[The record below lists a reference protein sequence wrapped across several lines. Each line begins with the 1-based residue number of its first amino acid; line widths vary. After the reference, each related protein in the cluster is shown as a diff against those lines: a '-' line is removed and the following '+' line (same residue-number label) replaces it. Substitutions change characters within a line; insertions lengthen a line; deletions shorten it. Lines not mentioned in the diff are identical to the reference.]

1 MKSEEKESNTVTNAR
16 YSGSDQIDNTS
27 VEDISNS
34 EQNSIWLRIVK
45 FLEVQP
51 RGELTTAQMFLYNH
65 DLRPVE
71 EKRRLWSWYNYV
83 FFWVADSFNINTWQ
97 IAATGMQA
105 PLNMNWWMTWLSV
118 WLGYFLCGIFV
129 SIGARVGIQYHISF
143 PVAVRSSFGI
153 YGSLWPVINR
163 VFMSCI
169 WFAVQTA
176 VAGPTFQ
183 LMLHAI
189 FGKSLPNKI
198 HNTISDPDL
207 TTYQF
212 LGIFLFWLFQLPFIW
227 FPPHKIR
234 HLFTVKAYVAPI
246 AGFGFLIWTL
256 VKCNGLG
263 SVMHQKSGL
272 QGGELGWAFVE
283 STMNALANFAT
294 LIVNAP
300 DFARFANKPSFG
312 MKYLVY
318 TISIPIC
325 FSITSLIGI
334 LVTSAAENKYGETY
348 WSPLDV
354 LGRFLDNYTSGNRA
368 GVFFISAAF
377 ALAQLGTNISA
388 NSLSFGTDCSAILP
402 RFINIRRGGYLCAF
416 LALAICPWKLISSSS
431 RFTTYLSAYSVFLSS
446 IAGVVACDY
455 YYVRRGYL
463 KLSHLYSADLPGQED
478 SISSTKN
485 TTIRSMYAYN
495 KIGCNWRAYMAY
507 ICGILPN
514 IVGFVGATGTHT
526 VPIGATEVYRLNF
539 FMGFCSAFIVYAILC
554 YFFPVEIGIER
565 TGPFEKGWYE
575 ECPDVE
581 FFEEELVGH
590 EIQLQDS
597 VIDDN
602 DLSLTFSKSP
612 REKEH
617 DNGNENVS
625 KLRKVFF
632 H

>member
-1 MKSEEKESNTVTNAR
+1 MNITEKDSIAVTNDEK
-16 YSGSDQIDNTS
+16 YIDLDEIGQTS
-27 VEDISNS
+27 VEDIQNYEHKS
-34 EQNSIWLRIVK
+34 EPKSLLQRLVK

-51 RGELTTAQMFLYNH
+51 RGELSNTQIFLYNH

-71 EKRRLWSWYNYV
+71 EERRLWSWYNYI
-83 FFWVADSFNINTWQ
+83 FYWISDSFNINTWQ

-118 WLGYFLCGIFV
+118 WLGYFFCGVFV
-129 SIGARVGIQYHISF
+129 SIGARVGTQYHISF

-256 VKCNGLG
+256 VKCKGLG
-263 SVMHQKSGL
+263 SVMHQESTLHGSA
-272 QGGELGWAFVE
+272 LGWAFVE
-283 STMNALANFAT
+283 STMNSLANFAT
-294 LIVNAP
+294 LIVNSP
-300 DFARFANKPSFG
+300 DFSRFANKPSFG

-334 LVTSAAENKYGETY
+334 LVTSAAQHKYGETY

-368 GVFFISAAF
+368 GVFFLSAAF

-463 KLSHLYSADLPGQED
+463 KLSHLYSATVPGQD
-478 SISSTKN
+478 ST
-485 TTIRSMYAYN
+485 RSMYAYN
-495 KIGCNWRAYMAY
+495 KIGCNWRAYLAY

-526 VPIGATEVYRLNF
+526 VPIGATKVYRLNF

-590 EIQLQDS
+590 EIQLQNHKKEF
-597 VIDDN
+597 DDN

-612 REKEH
+612 REKKN
-617 DNGNENVS
+617 DNMF
-625 KLRKVFF
+625 KKVLY
-632 H
+632 

>member
-1 MKSEEKESNTVTNAR
+1 MTNMSTFSSVKKVLSNEPVRSRSVSDEDSSVIESGIDQNEPTTWWGKLMKK
-16 YSGSDQIDNTS
+16 
-27 VEDISNS
+27 
-34 EQNSIWLRIVK
+34 
-45 FLEVQP
+45 LEVQP
-51 RGELTTAQMFLYNH
+51 KGDLTTAQMFLYNH

-71 EKRRLWSWYNYV
+71 EARRQWSWYNYV
-83 FFWVADSFNINTWQ
+83 FFWIADSFNINTWQ
-97 IAATGMQA
+97 IASTGMQS
-105 PLNMNWWMTWLSV
+105 PSNMNWWMTWLSV

-129 SIGARVGIQYHISF
+129 SIGARVGIHYHISF

-163 VFMSCI
+163 VFMSCV

-176 VAGPTFQ
+176 VAGPTFS
-183 LMLHAI
+183 LMLHSI
-189 FGKSLPNKI
+189 FGKNLPDKI
-198 HNTISDPDL
+198 PDHISDPDL

-234 HLFTVKAYVAPI
+234 HLFTVKAYVAPV

-256 VKCNGLG
+256 IKTHGLGEVMNKPNGLHG
-263 SVMHQKSGL
+263 SDL
-272 QGGELGWAFVE
+272 AWAFVE

-294 LIVNAP
+294 LIVNSP
-300 DFARFANKPSFG
+300 DFSRFANKPSFG

-318 TISIPIC
+318 TISIPVC

-334 LVTSAAENKYGETY
+334 LVTSGAQNLYGETY

-354 LGRFLDNYTSGNRA
+354 LARFLDNYTSGNRA

-402 RFINIRRGGYLCAF
+402 RFINIRRGGYICAF
-416 LALAICPWKLISSSS
+416 LALAINPWKLISSSS
-431 RFTTYLSAYSVFLSS
+431 KFTTYLSAYSVFLSS

-463 KLSHLYSADLPGQED
+463 KLTHLYSPTAPED
-478 SISSTKN
+478 KSVK
-485 TTIRSMYAYN
+485 SMYAYN
-495 KIGCNWRAYMAY
+495 KIGCNWRAYAAY

-514 IVGFVGATGTHT
+514 IVGFVGATETHK

-539 FMGFCSAFIVYAILC
+539 FMGFCSAWIVYSVLNYIW
-554 YFFPVEIGIER
+554 PVETGIPP
-565 TGPFEKGWYE
+565 TKPFEKGWYE
-575 ECPDVE
+575 EWQDVE
-581 FFEEELVGH
+581 SFEEEMVGREVH
-590 EIQLQDS
+590 HGIERFEDG
-597 VIDDN
+597 DM
-602 DLSLTFSKSP
+602 SLTQKG
-612 REKEH
+612 KE
-617 DNGNENVS
+617 V
-625 KLRKVFF
+625 
-632 H
+632 